1 MRVELLGHAC
11 VTLTTESGQQLLI
24 DPYEPGG
31 FDGQMRY
38 PPIEA
43 SPDFVATTHDHADHA
58 ATDAVPGEP
67 EVLDEARDVEAGPFR
82 VRRFEFDHDEY
93 DGRRFGG
100 SVDVLLVEAD
110 GQRIVHGADIGQ
122 SPPPSV
128 DPVLRRSDLFL
139 VPVGGLYTIGAGQAV
154 EWCAR
159 LAPRRVMPIH
169 FKTEQCDLPIDGPET
184 FLHLIASHPMNA
196 FEGAVHTTVTL
207 R

>member
-1 MRVELLGHAC
+1 MRIDVLGHAC
-11 VTLTTESGQQLLI
+11 VTLTAQSGQKLLI
-24 DPYEPGG
+24 DPYQPGG
-31 FDGQMRY
+31 FGGRMRY
-38 PPIEA
+38 PPIEV
-43 SPDFVATTHDHADHA
+43 SPDYVATTHDHADHA
-58 ATDAVPGEP
+58 AIDAVPGDP
-67 EVLDEARDVEAGPFR
+67 EELSGARDVSAGPFR
-82 VRRFEFDHDEY
+82 IRRFEFDHDEY

-100 SVDVLLVEAD
+100 SVDVLRIEAD
-110 GQRIVHGADIGQ
+110 GRSVVHGADIGQ

-128 DPVLRRSDLFL
+128 DPPLRGSDLFM

-184 FLHLIASHPMNA
+184 FLHLVASHPTIVL
-196 FEGAVHTTVTL
+196 EGSVHTSVTL